1 MLAWTKPLT
10 SELGESGVVLHTT
23 TDGWTIESG
32 LKLDQTTWLLLATLN
47 IVHTYGM
54 LVLFQVN
61 TLIEKKMQKVEKNC
75 LHLLRVVVELYYNL
89 MMERES

>member
-1 MLAWTKPLT
+1 
-10 SELGESGVVLHTT
+10 
-23 TDGWTIESG
+23 
-32 LKLDQTTWLLLATLN
+32 LATLN